1 MNDNEVLDMRDMVIH
16 KYADGTSAG
25 GFKLDTILTS
35 QDMKGGGGGV
45 NKIKELG
52 VPAGLIMIPKTENRN
67 YAEFINKDLVIQDK
81 LYETLLETAQDKP
94 FKKKSSKRKK
104 LPPLNKT
111 KKRY

>member
-25 GFKLDTILTS
+25 GFKLDTILS
-35 QDMKGGGGGV
+35 GEDMKGGGV
-45 NKIKELG
+45 NKIKDLG

-67 YAEFINKDLVIQDK
+67 YAEFINKDVVVQDK
-81 LYETLLETAQDKP
+81 LYETLLETAQDNP
-94 FKKKSSKRKK
+94 VKKKYSKRKK
-104 LPPLNKT
+104 LHPMNKT

>member
-35 QDMKGGGGGV
+35 QDMKGGGSV

-67 YAEFINKDLVIQDK
+67 YAEFVNKDLVIQDK

-94 FKKKSSKRKK
+94 VKKQSSKRKK
-104 LPPLNKT
+104 LPPTNKT